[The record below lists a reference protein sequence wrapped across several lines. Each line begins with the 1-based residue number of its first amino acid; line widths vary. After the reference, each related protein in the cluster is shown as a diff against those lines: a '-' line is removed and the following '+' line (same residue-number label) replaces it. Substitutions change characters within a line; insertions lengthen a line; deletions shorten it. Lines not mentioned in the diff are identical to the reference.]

1 MNILAFNS
9 SPRDNNTSKTELI
22 LEKFLEGA
30 RQAGAVA
37 ETLYLRQ
44 FKIKHCLGCFGCW
57 LQHKGQC
64 VQQDD
69 MTGELFERFLA
80 ADLVVLATPLYHFNM
95 NARLKSF
102 IERTLPML
110 EPIFTDKG
118 ERTGHPF
125 RVVKSPQI
133 VALSVCSFPE
143 QYNFQALSLNMR
155 MIFGNNLVA
164 EIYRHSSE
172 FLTVPQ
178 LQPQVGK
185 VLAAAVQAGEEVV
198 RQGKVSPATMTA
210 LTQDLA
216 PREILIDLANKYWR
230 EEMEKL
236 ERPPTPGE
244 DDDSVDK
251 WA

>member
-9 SPRDNNTSKTELI
+9 SPRDNQTSKTELI
-22 LEKFLEGA
+22 LEKFLEGT
-30 RQAGAVA
+30 RQAGAA
-37 ETLYLRQ
+37 TETVYLRQ
-44 FKIKHCLGCFGCW
+44 HRIKQCLGCFGCW
-57 LQHKGQC
+57 LHNKGQC

-69 MTGELFERFLA
+69 MTGELFGRFLE
-80 ADLVVLATPLYHFNM
+80 ADLAVLATPLYHFNM

-110 EPIFTDKG
+110 EPIFTDRG

-125 RVVKSPQI
+125 RVAKVPRI
-133 VALSVCSFPE
+133 VALSVCAFPE
-143 QYNFQALSLNMR
+143 TYNFQALSLNMR
-155 MIFGNNLVA
+155 MLYGNNLVA

-172 FLTVPQ
+172 FLTVPP
-178 LQPQVGK
+178 LQPQVEK
-185 VLAAAVQAGEEVV
+185 VLAAVVQAGSEVV
-198 RQGKVSPATMTA
+198 RQGQVSLDTMKA

-216 PREILIDLANKYWR
+216 PRETLIHLANQFWR

-236 ERPPTPGE
+236 DPGAPSTV
-244 DDDSVDK
+244 DDDSIDK

>member
-1 MNILAFNS
+1 MNIVAFNS
-9 SPRDNNTSKTELI
+9 SPRDHQTSKTELI

-30 RQAGAVA
+30 RQAGAVT

-44 FKIKHCLGCFGCW
+44 YKIKHCLGCFGCW
-57 LQHKGQC
+57 LHNQGQC

-69 MTGELFERFLA
+69 MTGELFGRFLE
-80 ADLVVLATPLYHFNM
+80 ADLAVLATPLYHFNM

-110 EPIFTDKG
+110 EPMFADRG
-118 ERTGHPF
+118 EHTGHPF
-125 RVVKSPQI
+125 RVAKVPRI
-133 VALSVCSFPE
+133 VALSVCAFPE
-143 QYNFQALSLNMR
+143 TYNFQALSLNMR
-155 MIFGNNLVA
+155 MLYGNNLVA

-172 FLTVPQ
+172 FLTVAP
-178 LQPQVGK
+178 LQPQVEK
-185 VLAAAVQAGEEVV
+185 VLAAVVQAGSEVV
-198 RQGKVSPATMTA
+198 RQGKVSLDTMKA

-216 PREILIDLANKYWR
+216 PRETLIHLANQFWR

-236 ERPPTPGE
+236 DPRAPSTV
-244 DDDSVDK
+244 DDDAIDK